1 MREVRE
7 MTAEEY
13 SAAIADVIYL
23 ASCVVKDETP
33 DKARAAGMDTE
44 RLYAAADRHLLT
56 SVTAC
61 ALERAGIC
69 DPAFTQA
76 WTKAIRKEALF
87 ATERAAVLAELE
99 RAGIWYAP
107 LKGIVL
113 KDCYPEFGLRQMSDN
128 DILFDRTRSREVRTI
143 MEKLGFKTVKY
154 VHGLYDAESYFK
166 APVCHFEMHRSLFR
180 PDEKPMFDYYL
191 DTKSKL
197 LKDTDNACGY
207 HFSDEDFYLYMIAH
221 EYKHYSLG
229 GTGLRSLLDTFVFLR
244 AFDGRLDTD
253 YIHREL
259 EKLRLTDFEA
269 QNRSLALHLFG
280 GEPLTEA
287 DGEMLDY
294 ILSSGAY
301 GTKENRISNGM
312 KQYGAGRRGKLRY
325 VYHRV
330 VLPAEVVKSMYPLFW
345 KVPILLP
352 FLPLYRCY
360 KTFMIYRFSLL
371 SDELKALWKT
381 K

>member
-1 MREVRE
+1 MREVGE

-13 SAAIADVIYL
+13 RTAIADVVYL

-33 DKARAAGMDTE
+33 DKARAAGMDPE
-44 RLYAAADRHLLT
+44 RLYTAADRHLLT
-56 SVTAC
+56 GVTAC

-87 ATERAAVLAELE
+87 TTERAAVLAELD

-128 DILFDRTRSREVRTI
+128 DILFDRTRSGDVRTI
-143 MEKLGFKTVKY
+143 METLGFETVKY
-154 VHGLYDAESYFK
+154 VHSPYDEDSYYK
-166 APVCHFEMHRSLFR
+166 EPVCHFEMHRSLF
-180 PDEKPMFDYYL
+180 KPNSGRMYDYYR
-191 DTKSKL
+191 DIKSRL

-221 EYKHYSLG
+221 EYKHYTLG

-244 AFDGRLDTD
+244 AFDGRLDAD

-259 EKLRLTDFEA
+259 EKLRLTDFEG

-280 GEPLTEA
+280 GEPLTKA
-287 DGEMLDY
+287 DGEMLDF
-294 ILSSGAY
+294 ILASGTY
-301 GTKENRISNGM
+301 GTRANRVIYGI
-312 KQYGAGRRGKLRY
+312 KQYGTGRRGKLRY
-325 VYHRV
+325 VYHRL
-330 VLPAEVVKSMYPLFW
+330 VLPADVVKSMYPLFW

-352 FLPLYRCY
+352 LLPLWRGYKLFSVYRSGLI
-360 KTFMIYRFSLL
+360 TAEI
-371 SDELKALWKT
+371 KALWKM